1 MVFIVCLQ
9 AVLSD
14 AWVVP
19 LNELGQDDKQLHCR
33 THLGHILKN
42 GDTAFGFNFK
52 SANLNDS
59 NFDLL
64 KPSNIPD
71 VVSFVACCIVASPD
85 KNSTPFFLYTLG
97 VCMYQ
102 KKTAA

>member
-1 MVFIVCLQ
+1 M
-9 AVLSD
+9 SD

-33 THLGHILKN
+33 THLGHILKD

-59 NFDLL
+59 NFDQM
-64 KPSNIPD
+64 KSSNIPD
-71 VVSFVACCIVASPD
+71 VVSSSVVVFSLFCMSSSICVAMM
-85 KNSTPFFLYTLG
+85 T
-97 VCMYQ
+97 
-102 KKTAA
+102 

>member
-1 MVFIVCLQ
+1 MGVYCCFQ
-9 AVLSD
+9 GVLSD

-33 THLGHILKN
+33 THLGHILKT

-71 VVSFVACCIVASPD
+71 VVSCIGIVCCKPSNIP
-85 KNSTPFFLYTLG
+85 T
-97 VCMYQ
+97 
-102 KKTAA
+102 